1 MWFNSLMGKIR
12 TAGPEMKT
20 GYLAGA
26 SLQAHCVDV
35 KLIVCLAV
43 RSGESTRLSLV
54 GRRRAKEGRL
64 RTPSVP
70 LTIFLNQCLCK
81 CEIDDPRN
89 PMFFSGKRMNFLF
102 SFKSRSHGL

>member
-1 MWFNSLMGKIR
+1 MGKIR

-26 SLQAHCVDV
+26 SLQAHCVDA
-35 KLIVCLAV
+35 KLIACSTL

-54 GRRRAKEGRL
+54 GRRAKEGQL

-70 LTIFLNQCLCK
+70 LTVSLNQCLCK
-81 CEIDDPRN
+81 CEIDDPRIA
-89 PMFFSGKRMNFLF
+89 MFFSGKRMNFLF
-102 SFKSRSHGL
+102 SFESRSHGL